1 MNDEDEAR
9 VAKMS
14 RRSFSMEI
22 EDRPWDKWRPT
33 SGITLRT
40 SLNAKTP
47 RHVLVH

>member
-22 EDRPWDKWRPT
+22 EDRPWYR
-33 SGITLRT
+33 SGKTLRT
-40 SLNAKTP
+40 SLNAMTP